1 MTYSQ
6 ICSWHM
12 RQCRTRHSI
21 SSYIVDL
28 EKMHNDHGRLKV
40 RCRCTHGRSTQA
52 TSNESWSRVLGG
64 MHLVSMAQDA
74 QIVAFKASV
83 KGYFG

>member
-6 ICSWHM
+6 ICSWHL

-28 EKMHNDHGRLKV
+28 EKMYSDHGRLKFDV
-40 RCRCTHGRSTQA
+40 DA
-52 TSNESWSRVLGG
+52 LMGG
-64 MHLVSMAQDA
+64 VHKRQVT
-74 QIVAFKASV
+74 KA
-83 KGYFG
+83 GQEC